1 MNFRPLIFWVF
12 GLVLLCTG
20 CASNIKGQPTTIEL
34 LRPFS
39 ASTYLISPTDTLR
52 IDVYREKD
60 LSGKYYVDP
69 SGTIN
74 MPLLGRVPVAGET
87 AETIE
92 RKLAFRLS
100 RGYLVDPDVRVF
112 VAEFRP
118 IYISGEVSRPGEYPF
133 TPGMSVQQAI
143 VLAGGQTR
151 FAADKFYLQRNNAP
165 AEDRIRVEGNSLL
178 YPGDVISVGE
188 RLF

>member
-1 MNFRPLIFWVF
+1 MTFRPLFAWAL
-12 GLVLLCTG
+12 GLFLACSG
-20 CASNIKGQPTTIEL
+20 CASNNGGQPSVVEL

-39 ASTYLISPTDTLR
+39 ASTYMISPTDTLR

-74 MPLLGRVPVAGET
+74 LPLLGRVPVAGET

-100 RGYLVDPDVRVF
+100 RGFLVDPDVRVS
-112 VAEFRP
+112 VAKFRP
-118 IYISGEVSRPGEYPF
+118 IYISGEVKRPGEYPF
-133 TPGMSVQQAI
+133 TPGMSVQQAM
-143 VLAGGQTR
+143 VMAGGQTR
-151 FAADKFYLQRNNAP
+151 FAAEKYFLQRNNAP
-165 AEDRIRVEGNSLL
+165 SEDRIRVEGNSLL